1 MIVMSIKIA
10 RSEQKPLCTFGF
22 SQISPVIYLTF
33 DYKVSE
39 MIRLFLSTLR
49 PGLRVLTRR
58 FRIGSVPI
66 VNVRTLVAFF
76 SLGFA
81 GLGLYPA
88 LGQSTGVA
96 EWPTGS
102 FNQQRDAWQR
112 NESKFTVDNV
122 KNIRLLWKLKTDNK
136 TMGMQSFREPIIVA
150 GVQIAGG
157 VKTVAILGGSSDD
170 IYAVDAQTGTL
181 IWQKHL
187 KWSSSTPQEPGEGA
201 GFICNNALTA
211 TPVVTP
217 AGAAQRFVYA
227 LASDGYLHTL
237 TIETGDE
244 KDAPIQMIPAP
255 YGKAYGLNLANNVI
269 YTATGQGCHGVPNE
283 VYAVDVTNRKAF
295 ASSPGQGG
303 IFGTAGPAIGAD
315 GTIYVETGDGVYDP
329 PNGKLSTSFL
339 AFTSSNGDLTLK
351 DYYTPTNH
359 AWLTKRDLDMN
370 TTPVVFPY
378 QGRDLLVGSGKEGR
392 YFLLDSKSLGGAD
405 HLTPLYRSPLVSNKN
420 VNFQTEGTW
429 GSFASWED
437 KNGTRWVLAPIGGP
451 VNVDFPITYG
461 PTPNGGVIA
470 LKLTDTSGK
479 MELTPAWLSR
489 DMMSAEPP
497 VVANG
502 VVFVLAA
509 GEFTAQANDV
519 EGGLFSWQERV
530 KRSIPAKLYA
540 LDAITGKELY
550 SSGEQITSFLHQA
563 GVAVADGRII
573 FGTFDG
579 TIYCFGLE

>member
-1 MIVMSIKIA
+1 MFFIRRKFCWEILLIFA
-10 RSEQKPLCTFGF
+10 N
-22 SQISPVIYLTF
+22 
-33 DYKVSE
+33 KVSE
-39 MIRLFLSTLR
+39 TIILFCSLLR
-49 PGLRVLTRR
+49 TAPRVLTQR

-66 VNVRTLVAFF
+66 VNVRTFVAFF
-76 SLGFA
+76 SLGLA
-81 GLGLYPA
+81 ASGLHPT
-88 LGQSTGVA
+88 LGQSTAAA

-102 FNQQRDAWQR
+102 FDQQRDAWQR
-112 NESKFTVDNV
+112 NETKFTVDNV

-136 TMGMQSFREPIIVA
+136 TMGMQSFREPLVVA
-150 GVQIAGG
+150 GVQTAAG
-157 VKTVAILGGSSDD
+157 VKTLAILGGSSDD
-170 IYAVDAQTGTL
+170 IYAVDAQAGSL
-181 IWQKHL
+181 VWQKHL
-187 KWSSSTPQEPGEGA
+187 KWSSSTPPEPGEGA

-217 AGAAQRFVYA
+217 TGAAQRFVYA

-237 TIETGDE
+237 TLETGDE
-244 KDAPIQMIPAP
+244 KDSPIQMIPAP
-255 YGKAYGLNLANNVI
+255 YGKGNGLNLANNVI
-269 YTATGQGCHGVPNE
+269 YTATGQGCHGVLNE
-283 VYAVDVTNRKAF
+283 VYAVDLTNRKAF
-295 ASSPGQGG
+295 ASFPGAG

-329 PNGKLSTSFL
+329 SVRKLSTSFL
-339 AFTSSNGDLTLK
+339 AFTSSNDSLTLK

-378 QGRDLLVGSGKEGR
+378 QGRDVLVGSGKEGR
-392 YFLLDSKSLGGAD
+392 YFLVDSKSLGGAD

-429 GSFASWED
+429 GSFASWEGKD
-437 KNGTRWVLAPIGGP
+437 GTRWVLAPIGGP
-451 VNVDFPITYG
+451 VAVDFPISYG

-470 LKLTDTSGK
+470 LKLNDAGGK
-479 MELTPAWLSR
+479 LELTPAWLSR

-519 EGGLFSWQERV
+519 EGGLFSWEERV

-550 SSGEQITSFLHQA
+550 SSGDQISSFLHQA
-563 GVAVADGRII
+563 GVAVADGRVI

>member
-39 MIRLFLSTLR
+39 MIRLFLSPLP

-136 TMGMQSFREPIIVA
+136 TMGMQSFREPIVVA

-181 IWQKHL
+181 IWQRHL

-244 KDAPIQMIPAP
+244 KD
-255 YGKAYGLNLANNVI
+255 
-269 YTATGQGCHGVPNE
+269 
-283 VYAVDVTNRKAF
+283 
-295 ASSPGQGG
+295 
-303 IFGTAGPAIGAD
+303 
-315 GTIYVETGDGVYDP
+315 
-329 PNGKLSTSFL
+329 
-339 AFTSSNGDLTLK
+339 
-351 DYYTPTNH
+351 
-359 AWLTKRDLDMN
+359 
-370 TTPVVFPY
+370 
-378 QGRDLLVGSGKEGR
+378 
-392 YFLLDSKSLGGAD
+392 
-405 HLTPLYRSPLVSNKN
+405 
-420 VNFQTEGTW
+420 
-429 GSFASWED
+429 
-437 KNGTRWVLAPIGGP
+437 
-451 VNVDFPITYG
+451 
-461 PTPNGGVIA
+461 
-470 LKLTDTSGK
+470 
-479 MELTPAWLSR
+479 
-489 DMMSAEPP
+489 
-497 VVANG
+497 
-502 VVFVLAA
+502 
-509 GEFTAQANDV
+509 
-519 EGGLFSWQERV
+519 
-530 KRSIPAKLYA
+530 
-540 LDAITGKELY
+540 
-550 SSGEQITSFLHQA
+550 
-563 GVAVADGRII
+563 
-573 FGTFDG
+573 
-579 TIYCFGLE
+579 